1 MYTQMRAL
9 RNQLRRKGDKPQE
22 FLAYSTRPRCNAVW
36 TSFRKAMD
44 LDIFL
49 SFSGLASADWAVA
62 FILSLTASRTV
73 DTGIPS
79 LIS

>member
-1 MYTQMRAL
+1 MFLTRPTTKHSNIKIYT
-9 RNQLRRKGDKPQE
+9 
-22 FLAYSTRPRCNAVW
+22 STRPRCNAVW